1 MKIELNVKNFR
12 DEIAKHPAI
21 LVYFFQEKGCRFC
34 DIMKPYM
41 EKYAEENIL
50 GVYALGDF
58 PDEVTKE
65 FCPNQAVP
73 RFWAFV
79 DGKPVGF
86 QSGAM
91 PIEEV
96 VLAFTPEKIPPK
108 QMPIEKMSM
117 AQLITDECFMIDQIA
132 PMMSLLK
139 KIQKEIKKRKMLLID
154 EPCCDSCADG
164 GTCSGGC
171 K

>member
-1 MKIELNVKNFR
+1 MKIELNVNNFKE
-12 DEIAKHPAI
+12 EIAKHPAI
-21 LVYFFQEKGCRFC
+21 LVYFYRAKGCQFC

-41 EKYAEENIL
+41 EKYAEENVL
-50 GVYALGDF
+50 GMYEVDYFGD
-58 PDEVTKE
+58 EISKK
-65 FCPNQAVP
+65 FCENGAVP
-73 RFWAFV
+73 KYVAFV
-79 DGKPVGF
+79 NGEPVGM

-91 PIEEV
+91 PMSDV

-108 QMPIEKMSM
+108 QLPLDKMPLASLVADEM
-117 AQLITDECFMIDQIA
+117 AMIDAIA
-132 PMMSLLK
+132 PMMSHLK
-139 KIQKEIKKRKMLLID
+139 KLQKEIKKRKMMLVD